1 MWRKLGIGP
10 GEERIFAW
18 GALALFM
25 LGSSDA
31 FLKVLSETL
40 VVKRTGLED
49 LPKAF
54 LVSSLLLAVTTG
66 LFGRLAARSDRLLLL
81 PRTMI
86 GLTLLLVPLWLLLP
100 LLPNLMPSVLVV
112 ANKQITSITLLV
124 FWIAMGDLLHARQAK
139 RLFGPMMAGVTLG
152 TVLASQATQSLG
164 DVLPAEALLPLAA
177 GSLAIG
183 GFATMPLRGLRPR
196 LGAAARRAELRSDTA
211 DEGGLSA
218 WMLWRDSSLF
228 RLLLLIALG
237 SGVVGPMLYV
247 LYLHSVDLTHAGE
260 RGFLEFIA
268 GVNKWS
274 GAATLLAQVLLVN
287 TLYRRIGIPLSIAL
301 SPAVYLAAFVGLGVR
316 VTAAVG
322 SAARV
327 GTKLQDGAVYDPAVR
342 VIYNLFPEELRA
354 RASALIEGPV
364 KRLGGALGNALCWAV
379 LAPGVV
385 FAPWISYLAIPVAAA
400 WLFFSLAL
408 WRQYPR
414 LLLAASAHRSGI
426 RAALEDQTMFDAAT
440 VRALVPELAS
450 DDPERA
456 RIAVELMVGAP
467 PERGVPAL
475 AEALERASPATR
487 PLLVAGLDRMLE
499 NVIPG
504 EVESEEAA
512 RRIEALVEEP
522 EGLEER
528 ERADLVQAL
537 GRVGSGD
544 TGIDTLRRCL
554 DDPLPAVR
562 LAAQAALVRRG
573 RAPEGLPRLDATLET
588 ALGSPN
594 PAERRAAREEM
605 RALLLC
611 DGQDSAWERR
621 LGVLA
626 DALEDERQRAA
637 AAEALVEVAREH
649 GERVAAIHRRVLALR
664 DEPDARLRS
673 ALLRYS
679 GHAGLLEQAG
689 WIAEHLGSSDP
700 ECDAA
705 AREALTAIGPMSAD
719 ILLRELS
726 YGGRSKRDGILEVMR
741 ELDVAP
747 ETLRALYERELDA
760 MERDLVHLYVLRER
774 RAFALLSQRLE
785 ERACEKL
792 HTALLFLA
800 AIRHEDRIAELGER
814 LRDPAARGRHQQA
827 IVLEAL
833 EATLNADEKAR
844 LIPFLEEG
852 GLEAKALEF
861 ARTEAVPSLEETL
874 QELLKDPDE
883 LTRRIGAGVALAAGV
898 EVEDHE
904 HVDAVEKMVH
914 LKVLPLFEGLTARQ
928 LMNLAGVVKEES
940 LPPSSAVVR
949 QHDFDDRLFLVI
961 EGVIHILRGDTLLA
975 ELGPGDF
982 FGEIALFEGTAR
994 TANAVSQ
1001 SRVRLLVLER
1011 ADLLT
1016 LIEEMPSIAVSL
1028 LETLSRRVRELTD
1041 RLMEGRPETPAV

>member
-18 GALALFM
+18 GALSLFM

-100 LLPNLMPSVLVV
+100 LLPNVLPSVLVV
-112 ANKQITSITLLV
+112 TNKQITSITLLV

-152 TVLASQATQSLG
+152 TVLASQVTQSLG
-164 DVLPAEALLPLAA
+164 DIIPAEALLPLAA
-177 GSLAIG
+177 GTLAIG
-183 GFATMPLRGLRPR
+183 GFATIPLRGLRPR
-196 LGAAARRAELRSDTA
+196 LAGTARRVEPRPEANE
-211 DEGGLSA
+211 EGGLSA

-237 SGVVGPMLYV
+237 SGVAGPMLYV

-274 GAATLLAQVLLVN
+274 GLATLLAQVLLVN

-316 VTAAVG
+316 LTSAVG

-342 VIYNLFPEELRA
+342 VIYNLFPEQIRA

-400 WLFFSLAL
+400 WLLSSLLL

-414 LLLAASAHRSGI
+414 LLLAASADRSGI
-426 RAALEDQTMFDAAT
+426 RAALEDKTMFDAAT

-450 DDPERA
+450 PEPERA

-475 AEALERASPATR
+475 AEALERASAETR

-504 EVESEEAA
+504 QVKSEEAA
-512 RRIEALVEEP
+512 RRIEALVNAP
-522 EGLEER
+522 QGLAEQ

-537 GRVGSGD
+537 GRVATGD
-544 TGIDTLRRCL
+544 VGLGTLRRCL
-554 DDPLPAVR
+554 DDSLPAVR
-562 LAAQAALVRRG
+562 LAAHAALARRG
-573 RAPEGLPRLDATLET
+573 QAPEELPGLDVTLEG

-594 PAERRAAREEM
+594 SAERRAAREEI

-611 DGQDSAWERR
+611 DGDDRAWERR
-621 LGVLA
+621 LGVVA
-626 DALEDERQRAA
+626 DALEDERQRTE
-637 AAEALVEVAREH
+637 AAELLVEVAREH
-649 GERVAAIHRRVLALR
+649 RERAAPIHPRVLALR
-664 DEPDARLRS
+664 DEPEPRLRA
-673 ALLRYS
+673 ALLRFS

-689 WIAEHLGSSDP
+689 WIADHLGSSQP
-700 ECDAA
+700 QCDAA

-719 ILLRELS
+719 VLLRELS
-726 YGGRSKRDGILEVMR
+726 YGGRSKRDGILQVMR

-747 ETLRALYERELDA
+747 ETLRALYEREVDA
-760 MERDLVHLYVLRER
+760 MERDLLHLYVLQER
-774 RAFALLSQRLE
+774 RAFALLRQRLE
-785 ERACEKL
+785 ERALEKL

-800 AIRHEDRIAELGER
+800 AIRHEDRIAELSER
-814 LRDPAARGRHQQA
+814 LRDPAAQGRHHHA

-833 EATLNADEKAR
+833 EATLSAEEKSR

-852 GLEAKALEF
+852 GLQEKALEF
-861 ARTEAVPSLEETL
+861 AGRTAAPSLEECL
-874 QELLKDPDE
+874 DELLKDPDE
-883 LTRRIGAGVALAAGV
+883 LTRRIGLGVALAAGF
-898 EVEDHE
+898 EVEDHDC
-904 HVDAVEKMVH
+904 VDAVEKMLH

-928 LMNLAGVVKEES
+928 LMNLAGVVKEET
-940 LPPSSAVVR
+940 LPARSAVVR
-949 QHDFDDRLFLVI
+949 QHESDDRLFLVV
-961 EGVIHILRGDTLLA
+961 EGVIHILRGETLLA

-994 TANAVSQ
+994 TADAVSQ
-1001 SRVRLLVLER
+1001 SRVRLLVLDR

-1041 RLMEGRPETPAV
+1041 RLTDGRPDTPTI